1 MASLFGVG
9 IGIGIAIGAG
19 IEFASR
25 NRLEYRCR
33 FRSRPRSNHPFER
46 HGYGRR
52 EQSVLMYPRPKVDES
67 VGSESSGP
75 GRRFRLNP
83 RERAAI
89 ED

>member
-25 NRLEYRCR
+25 NRLEYRS
-33 FRSRPRSNHPFER
+33 RSRSNHPFER
-46 HGYGRR
+46 HGYGPS
-52 EQSVLMYPRPKVDES
+52 EQSVLLYPRPKVDES
-67 VGSESSGP
+67 AGSESSGP

-83 RERAAI
+83 RERAAV